1 MFNISDLVG
10 TLLQSGM
17 AKSSSGRLQNTFEV
31 DDDNGGSGGGLGDLL
46 GGLGGGLGDAL
57 SGMLGGAGGGAN
69 IGGMLQSVLGQASQA
84 VGGNKNLAMGGLAA
98 LAGAVLGGGKKSI
111 GGALGGGA
119 MALLGAMAFKALTGS
134 GQTEAA
140 AAVPL
145 GLREPDNDDEVQEL
159 ESNAGLVFKSMIDAA
174 KADGRIDQEEIQR
187 IAGKVEEAGMGAEA
201 REFIMSEM
209 SKPIDTDSLTA
220 AAAGRP
226 ELGAQIYA
234 AALMA
239 VEVDTP
245 AEKAYLQQLA
255 QGLGLAGGTVSRLE
269 QMVGMNR

>member
-10 TLLQSGM
+10 TLMQSGM
-17 AKSSSGRLQNTFEV
+17 AKSSPNRLRNAFEV
-31 DDDNGGSGGGLGDLL
+31 DEDNGDSGGLGDLL
-46 GGLGGGLGDAL
+46 GSLGGGLGDAL
-57 SGMLGGAGGGAN
+57 SGMLGGGGGAN

-98 LAGAVLGGGKKSI
+98 LAGAVLGGGKKSL

-134 GQTEAA
+134 GQSEAA
-140 AAVPL
+140 DAVPL
-145 GLREPDNDDEVQEL
+145 GLRKPEDDNEIQEL

-174 KADGRIDQEEIQR
+174 KADGKIDPEEIQR
-187 IAGKVEEAGMGAEA
+187 IAGQVEEAGMGSEA

-209 SKPIDTDSLTA
+209 SKPIDMDSLTA

-245 AEKAYLQQLA
+245 AEQAYMQQLA
-255 QGLGLAGGTVSRLE
+255 QGLGLASGTISRLE
-269 QMVGMNR
+269 QIVGLNR